1 MRIVTLNAIAQ
12 VEAGRDLQFEEM
24 ADCIGAI
31 MQGDWPED
39 QIARLLMAINAKG
52 AAVDEVAGAA
62 HAMRHQMTRIKSRHT
77 QFIDTC
83 GTGGD
88 GSGTFNISTAAALVI
103 AASGVPVAKHGNR
116 SVTSKSGSAD
126 VLAELGV
133 NINATV
139 EQVENCLNEV
149 GICFCFA
156 PLMHGSMRHVAAV
169 RKSLGVPTIFNL
181 LGPLCNP
188 AGAPFQL
195 MGVGKPE
202 LRQLLASAM
211 ARLGTTRSVLVTGR
225 DGMDEVTLQDTTEVT
240 IVTPEGVEQREWTP
254 EDFGVERADS
264 SSLIVDG
271 PKASAVKIREVL
283 EGESGPA
290 QDIVVLNSAA
300 ALWTIG
306 VEKDLRRCADRAR
319 AAIHSGA
326 ARDILAKLVELSH
339 R

>member
-1 MRIVTLNAIAQ
+1 MNSNAIAH
-12 VEAGRDLQFEEM
+12 VESGRDLQFEEM
-24 ADCIGAI
+24 SDCIGEV
-31 MQGDWPED
+31 MQGAWAED

-52 AAVDEVAGAA
+52 PAVDEVAGAA
-62 HAMRHQMTRIKSRHT
+62 YAMRSHMTRINTHHT
-77 QFIDTC
+77 RFIDTC

-103 AASGVPVAKHGNR
+103 AAAGVPVAKHGNR

-133 NINATV
+133 NIDATV

-188 AGAPFQL
+188 ASAPFQL
-195 MGVGKPE
+195 MGVGRPE
-202 LRQLLASAM
+202 LRQLMAAAL
-211 ARLGTTRSVLVTGR
+211 ARLGTTKSVLVSGR
-225 DGMDEVTLQDTTEVT
+225 DGLDEVTLQDATEVT
-240 IVTPEGVEQREWTP
+240 LVSPDGLEQREWTP
-254 EDFGVERADS
+254 EDFGMERADGS
-264 SSLIVDG
+264 ALLVDG
-271 PKASAVKIREVL
+271 PEASAAKIREVL
-283 EGESGPA
+283 EGQSGAA

-306 VEKDLRRCADRAR
+306 AEKDLRSCADRAR
-319 AAIHSGA
+319 AAIQSGA
-326 ARDILAKLVELSH
+326 AREILVKLVGLSH

>member
-1 MRIVTLNAIAQ
+1 MTSNAIAQ
-12 VEAGRDLQFEEM
+12 VESGHDLQFEEM
-24 ADCIGAI
+24 ADCIGEI

-62 HAMRHQMTRIKSRHT
+62 HAMRHHMTRINTRHT

-103 AASGVPVAKHGNR
+103 AATGVPVAKHGNR

-188 AGAPFQL
+188 ASAPFQL

-202 LRQLLASAM
+202 LRQLMAAAL

-225 DGMDEVTLQDTTEVT
+225 DGMDEVTLQDATEVT
-240 IVTPEGVEQREWTP
+240 IVSPDGLEQREWTP
-254 EDFGVERADS
+254 EDFGVERSDGSA
-264 SSLIVDG
+264 LLVDG
-271 PKASAVKIREVL
+271 PEASSAKIREVL
-283 EGESGPA
+283 EGEPGAA

-306 VEKDLRRCADRAR
+306 AEGDLRSCADRAR

-326 ARDILAKLVELSH
+326 AREILVKLTELSH
-339 R
+339 K

>member
-1 MRIVTLNAIAQ
+1 MTSNAIAQ
-12 VEAGRDLQFEEM
+12 VEEGHDLEFEEM

-31 MQGDWPED
+31 MRGEWPED

-62 HAMRHQMTRIKSRHT
+62 QAMRNHMTRIESRHT
-77 QFIDTC
+77 RLIDTC

-103 AASGVPVAKHGNR
+103 AAAGVPVAKHGNR
-116 SVTSKSGSAD
+116 SITSKSGSAD

-133 NINATV
+133 NINASV
-139 EQVENCLNEV
+139 SQVENCLDEV

-188 AGAPFQL
+188 ASAPFQL
-195 MGVGKPE
+195 LGVGKPE
-202 LRQLLASAM
+202 LRELLAA
-211 ARLGTTRSVLVTGR
+211 ALAKLGTTRSVLVTGQ
-225 DGMDEVTLQDTTEVT
+225 DGLDEVTIQDATDVT
-240 IVTPEGVEQREWTP
+240 LVTPQGLEQRQWAP
-254 EDFGVERADS
+254 EDFGIERADL
-264 SSLIVDG
+264 SSLLVDG
-271 PKASAVKIREVL
+271 PEASAAKIREVL
-283 EGESGPA
+283 DGQRGPA
-290 QDIVVLNSAA
+290 QDIVVLNAAA
-300 ALWTIG
+300 ALWTIDEG
-306 VEKDLRRCADRAR
+306 ADLRACAERAR
-319 AAIHSGA
+319 EAIHSGKT
-326 ARDILAKLVELSH
+326 RETLAQLAEVSH

>member
-1 MRIVTLNAIAQ
+1 MTSNAIAQ
-12 VEAGRDLQFEEM
+12 VESGHDLQFEEM
-24 ADCIGAI
+24 AVCIGEI
-31 MQGDWPED
+31 MQGHWSED

-52 AAVDEVAGAA
+52 PAVDEVAGAA
-62 HAMRHQMTRIKSRHT
+62 HAMRQNMTRIHTHHT

-126 VLAELGV
+126 VLSVLGV

-202 LRQLLASAM
+202 LRQLMAAALAK
-211 ARLGTTRSVLVTGR
+211 LGTNRSVLVTGR
-225 DGMDEVTLQDTTEVT
+225 DGMDEVTLQDATEVT
-240 IVTPEGVEQREWTP
+240 LVSSDGLEQLEWTP
-254 EDFGVERADS
+254 EDFGVKRTS
-264 SSLIVDG
+264 SDSLIVDG
-271 PKASAVKIREVL
+271 PVASADKIRRVL
-283 EGESGPA
+283 EGEQGAA

-306 VEKDLRRCADRAR
+306 AEKDLRSCADRAL
-319 AAIHSGA
+319 AAIQSGA
-326 ARDILAKLVELSH
+326 ARDILVHLAALSH
-339 R
+339 K